1 MPHLFWVLLP
11 WDVLPS
17 FLQHRCLATPQSC
30 GCASNNHVDW
40 SCPLGAP
47 RTPESMRVGGKRI
60 DDLREAVCAGDATKA
75 MLTRSMREEGIKC
88 TSAFLSMPSYF
99 DVTKD
104 VIFEPLHQLL
114 LNAAKDGPTRW
125 FSATGGEKKEY
136 FVPGV
141 VDSWRSVVE
150 ERYKQMTFPRH
161 FRSCE
166 MVFTKP
172 NELIGEQ

>member
-1 MPHLFWVLLP
+1 
-11 WDVLPS
+11 
-17 FLQHRCLATPQSC
+17 
-30 GCASNNHVDW
+30 
-40 SCPLGAP
+40 
-47 RTPESMRVGGKRI
+47 MRVGGKRI